1 MIIIEPQRDEL
12 LVRINHKI
20 KLVLLFV
27 KRPNPWW
34 LKGEGTHQAQ
44 TKFYLQQD
52 IGSIYYIWHSGLY
65 EHKDILFYPL
75 QSNHFS
81 LFFHCQSVYPP
92 DDLKYLH
99 SNSTKHSWYYIIL
112 SKCNI
117 LEIHL
122 ENWIMW
128 FTLTEYTEL
137 LKQLIIIKL

>member
-1 MIIIEPQRDEL
+1 M
-12 LVRINHKI
+12 
-20 KLVLLFV
+20 LLFV

-81 LFFHCQSVYPP
+81 LFFTASQFIIQMTLNIFIPTLQNTADITLFCQSAIY
-92 DDLKYLH
+92 
-99 SNSTKHSWYYIIL
+99 
-112 SKCNI
+112 
-117 LEIHL
+117 
-122 ENWIMW
+122 
-128 FTLTEYTEL
+128 
-137 LKQLIIIKL
+137 